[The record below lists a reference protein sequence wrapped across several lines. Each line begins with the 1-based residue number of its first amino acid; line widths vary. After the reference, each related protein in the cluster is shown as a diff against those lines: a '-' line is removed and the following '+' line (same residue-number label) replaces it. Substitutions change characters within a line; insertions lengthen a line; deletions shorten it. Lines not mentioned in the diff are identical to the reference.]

1 MDSVSPVGARP
12 TNLARLPRLL
22 AYAQGLGLERHLSR
36 AKRGIPALA
45 LALVWLVLAW
55 RGTGRPERLDL
66 LDEPLLA
73 ALLGRARR
81 PTART
86 LLRSLRFFS
95 AHGVRRAVE
104 ASYRAELPRRGGRVW
119 AALDA
124 HQVPY
129 WGRGKPDR
137 FEKGWSGTHGR
148 RLRGYRLYLAID
160 ADTGQVITYLLARG
174 GAQDDRLLAVLARR
188 ARALLV

>member
-12 TNLARLPRLL
+12 TNLAPLPRLL

-73 ALLGRARR
+73 VLLGRARR

-86 LLRSLRFFS
+86 LLRRLRPFS

-104 ASYRAELPRRGGRVW
+104 ASYLAELPRRGGRVW
-119 AALDA
+119 RA
-124 HQVPY
+124 
-129 WGRGKPDR
+129 
-137 FEKGWSGTHGR
+137 
-148 RLRGYRLYLAID
+148 
-160 ADTGQVITYLLARG
+160 G
-174 GAQDDRLLAVLARR
+174 GSAGG
-188 ARALLV
+188 